1 MVWRE
6 GLVARLRR
14 FSVRDVFVFLF
25 RARLREGVEF
35 VVGFE

>member
-6 GLVARLRR
+6 ELVARLRR
-14 FSVRDVFVFLF
+14 FSVRDVFLF
-25 RARLREGVEF
+25 RARLRGGVEF